1 MFQSGPLV
9 AFLNS
14 PDVREGYHVSGT
26 VFGIFAN
33 IPILGWDILG
43 CIFNLVTLK
52 RPIAVLTV
60 AGKFGLG
67 LYPENQLHGSGNGLQ
82 ESPSDRPGHEQG
94 LQPGP
99 LPHQAG
105 PVRRRM
111 FRSRG
116 CVAGQASRLG

>member
-9 AFLNS
+9 AFLDDPN
-14 PDVREGYHVSGT
+14 VREGYHVNRT

-33 IPILGWDILG
+33 IPILG

-105 PVRRRM
+105 PV
-111 FRSRG
+111 
-116 CVAGQASRLG
+116 